1 MYVAEKKKLTLR
13 VDSQLIEEAKEYAS
27 LNNTSVSQ
35 LVEVYL
41 RDLSRRKEIAHTPL
55 VQRLT
60 GIIPPD
66 SDIDDARFQYLLDK
80 YGE

>member
-1 MYVAEKKKLTLR
+1 MQVTEKKKLTLR
-13 VDSQLIEEAKEYAS
+13 VDSQLIEEAKAYAS
-27 LNNTSVSQ
+27 LNNTSISQ

-41 RDLSRRKEIAHTPL
+41 RDLSRRKEMAHTPL

-66 SDIDDARFQYLLDK
+66 SDTDEARFQYLMDK
-80 YGE
+80 HGE